1 MIRLDTFVANE
12 LGISLNH
19 YIYNSISVFKYNIP
33 EINDYINKKCIDN
46 PLISIDEDKIP
57 LSVLAHQQQ
66 DSSSNVFTELF
77 THFNCS
83 LNEREKFS
91 MTHILYSLNSSGFL
105 EAHPNTIA
113 LMTDS
118 STEEVLSLIRKLKAY
133 DNNKGIGCSNVFEF
147 LEFQL
152 KQQNIY
158 NERLFPT
165 FITHLEEIKF
175 RNFKFLDNIDID
187 EQDFTGYI
195 DLITEFCTL
204 SPIISD
210 ESHYLE
216 PDAVISLNENNGFN
230 ITINDYLSD
239 SIVFEPLDLESTDKN
254 FKKEIEKYQQ
264 DYEELASI
272 LNARKMYLT
281 SVLTIII
288 NKQRE
293 YLLGKSEFL
302 NPLDQNDL
310 ADITTL
316 SPATISRLLANKFV
330 NTPIGTLPIKALLS
344 KKCSEN
350 TSVSYAMYLIR
361 NLSDFETMSDSKIS
375 KKLYEFGVTLSRRTV
390 NKYKN
395 QILNQI

>member
-1 MIRLDTFVANE
+1 
-12 LGISLNH
+12 
-19 YIYNSISVFKYNIP
+19 
-33 EINDYINKKCIDN
+33 
-46 PLISIDEDKIP
+46 
-57 LSVLAHQQQ
+57 
-66 DSSSNVFTELF
+66 
-77 THFNCS
+77 
-83 LNEREKFS
+83 

-239 SIVFEPLDLESTDKN
+239 S
-254 FKKEIEKYQQ
+254 
-264 DYEELASI
+264 
-272 LNARKMYLT
+272 
-281 SVLTIII
+281 
-288 NKQRE
+288 
-293 YLLGKSEFL
+293 
-302 NPLDQNDL
+302 
-310 ADITTL
+310 
-316 SPATISRLLANKFV
+316 
-330 NTPIGTLPIKALLS
+330 
-344 KKCSEN
+344 
-350 TSVSYAMYLIR
+350 
-361 NLSDFETMSDSKIS
+361 KIS